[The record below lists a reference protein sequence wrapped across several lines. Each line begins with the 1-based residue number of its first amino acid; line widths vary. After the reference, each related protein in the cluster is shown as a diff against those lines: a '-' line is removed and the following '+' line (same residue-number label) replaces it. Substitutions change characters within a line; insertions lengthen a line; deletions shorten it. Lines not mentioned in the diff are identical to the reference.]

1 MFPSLKSDLS
11 LILSAFIYTIF
22 ILIIYYIIHFTLS
35 LKMNYEIG
43 ISRNHLTHACITPI
57 QQLYLNKSKCSK
69 QEVLIKT
76 KADIFKSVFII
87 KSNKKGYTCIL
98 FSVKGSRIKEGP
110 RVLESSKKGNESM
123 RWVSM
128 S

>member
-22 ILIIYYIIHFTLS
+22 ILMIYYIIHFTLS

-57 QQLYLNKSKCSK
+57 QQSYLNKSKCNK

-87 KSNKKGYTCIL
+87 KSNKKGYIL

-123 RWVSM
+123 R
-128 S
+128 